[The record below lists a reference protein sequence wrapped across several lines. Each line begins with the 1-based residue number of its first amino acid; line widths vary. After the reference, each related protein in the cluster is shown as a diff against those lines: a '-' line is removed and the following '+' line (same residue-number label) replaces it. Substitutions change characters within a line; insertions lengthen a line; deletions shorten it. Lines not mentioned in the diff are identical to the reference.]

1 MPHMPVQLPRRGH
14 PDRALTWSTGK
25 PLTHGAASPTP
36 SITAI
41 AILALAALG
50 AVAWWNTDA
59 APRHDTV
66 TIARGDIETSVTAL
80 GTLHPR
86 SYVDVGAQVS
96 GQITRLLVQV
106 GDTVEQG
113 QLLAEIDASVPRATV
128 DAGRA
133 ELAGLKA
140 QLAEQEALHLLA
152 QQQDARQRHLAGQ
165 EATRDEDVQ
174 TAAAALKTAAARMAR
189 LRAQIE
195 QTQSTLNGDVAKLG
209 YTRIYAPMAG
219 TVVTLEAAPGANPE
233 RHLPDARA
241 AAYCRPR
248 HHDGGGPEWRTDVRR
263 VRPGMQGRLHH
274 AGRRAAPLAQQVR
287 QVLPAPPTPG
297 SQPQQTQGN
306 QQAAPASKV
315 VLYTVLFDVGNS
327 DGELMPQMTAQV
339 SFVSAEARGVVVAPL
354 AALLRPWTAGPTASA
369 PVCWTLPARRRR
381 VRSALACET
390 ACARTS
396 SMGRAKATG

>member
-1 MPHMPVQLPRRGH
+1 MAQPHRLLP
-14 PDRALTWSTGK
+14 
-25 PLTHGAASPTP
+25 
-36 SITAI
+36 ITAI

-59 APRHDTV
+59 APRYDTV

-219 TVVTLEAAPGANPE
+219 TVVTLEARQGQTLNATYQTPALLRIADLATMTVWTE
-233 RHLPDARA
+233 VSEA
-241 AAYCRPR
+241 
-248 HHDGGGPEWRTDVRR
+248 DVRR
-263 VRPGMQGRLHH
+263 VRPGMQVSFTTLG
-274 AGRRAAPLAQQVR
+274 GEQRRWRSKVR

-297 SQPQQTQGN
+297 SQAQQTQGN

-354 AALLRPWTAGPTASA
+354 AALQAVDGRPDRFRARVLDTAGKAQAREIRVGVRDRLRAHIVDGLREGDRLITGERK
-369 PVCWTLPARRRR
+369 PADDMPRFR
-381 VRSALACET
+381 L
-390 ACARTS
+390 
-396 SMGRAKATG
+396 